1 MPADDSKPE
10 GELIRRPADPLPA
23 TWARRQ
29 VDVLR
34 TQLGQ
39 FRYLAA
45 DVRKAGRWLASALS
59 GRRGA

>member
-1 MPADDSKPE
+1 MPADDAKFE
-10 GELIRRPADPLPA
+10 GQELSRLGDTPRA
-23 TWARRQ
+23 TFVSRQ

-45 DVRKAGRWLASALS
+45 DFRKAGRWLANKLT